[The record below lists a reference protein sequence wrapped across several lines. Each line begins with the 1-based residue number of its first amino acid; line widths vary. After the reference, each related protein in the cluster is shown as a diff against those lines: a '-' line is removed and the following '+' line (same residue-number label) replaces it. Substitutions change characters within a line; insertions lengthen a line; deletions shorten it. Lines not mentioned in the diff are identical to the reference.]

1 MSKPRK
7 TNRKNMVLDVTK
19 EDYNREAAAG
29 VEEEFRLK
37 PGRHQFRHART
48 VATREELSP
57 RNTKVRITI
66 YIDLDILNY
75 FKKHAEPAAAA
86 PYQTQI
92 NNALRE
98 YIERAEEP
106 ADYSRL
112 IEDEGFLN
120 ALEERL
126 GERLSSRFSA

>member
-1 MSKPRK
+1 
-7 TNRKNMVLDVTK
+7 
-19 EDYNREAAAG
+19 
-29 VEEEFRLK
+29 
-37 PGRHQFRHART
+37 
-48 VATREELSP
+48 VATTEELSP

-66 YIDLDILNY
+66 NIDLNILNY
-75 FKKHAEPAAAA
+75 FKKRAEPAAAA

>member
-1 MSKPRK
+1 MSKIKKASRK
-7 TNRKNMVLDVTK
+7 SLVLNVTK
-19 EDYNREAAAG
+19 EDYNKEAAAG

-37 PGRHQFRHART
+37 PGHHQFRPAPK
-48 VATREELSP
+48 AAPREELSP

-66 YIDLDILNY
+66 NIDLDVLNY
-75 FKKHAEPAAAA
+75 FKKQAEPAKAA

-106 ADYSRL
+106 AEYTRL
-112 IEDEGFLN
+112 IEDEGFLS

-126 GERLSSRFSA
+126 GKRLNSRL

>member
-1 MSKPRK
+1 MSKPKK
-7 TNRKNMVLDVTK
+7 TTCKDLVLDVTK
-19 EDYNREAAAG
+19 EDYNREAAVG

-37 PGRHQFRHART
+37 PGRHQFRRAQT

-66 YIDLDILNY
+66 NIDLDILNY
-75 FKKHAEPAAAA
+75 FKKRAELAAAA
-86 PYQTQI
+86 PYQTQL